1 MQKEVKRDILNILK
15 KSLKLIKDND
25 TTKLKELSNHT
36 IHDASIFQD
45 DYSTQTAVLIYALA
59 KIYERIRYKQFKTW
73 PLFNKT
79 VRETIK
85 KATTFL
91 EKEDLQNYEK
101 VMQNLLTTIDKLENK
116 LSNYIK
122 EVIEKAKIHKASRI
136 HEHGISVEKTSSILG
151 ISEWELMD
159 YIGGTGIPDMPYSI
173 TKDVIDRIKYTRSL
187 FK

>member
-1 MQKEVKRDILNILK
+1 MQKEVKKDILNILK
-15 KSLKLIKDND
+15 KSIKLIKENN

-45 DYSTQTAVLIYALA
+45 NYSTQTAVLIYALA
-59 KIYERIRYKQFKTW
+59 KIYERTRYKQFKTW

-79 VRETIK
+79 VKETIK
-85 KATTFL
+85 KATISL
-91 EKEDLQNYEK
+91 EKDNLQDYEK
-101 VMQNLLTTIDKLENK
+101 SIQNLLSIINKLEHK
-116 LSNYIK
+116 LKNYIK

-136 HEHGISVEKTSSILG
+136 HEHGISVEKTASILG

-159 YIGGTGIPDMPYSI
+159 YIGSTGIPDMPHSV
-173 TKDVIDRIKYTRSL
+173 TKNVIDRIKYTRSI